1 MNALCMSLIIISTVL
16 ASKPDSAKD
25 LPSYGVKEIV
35 SVRSVS
41 EFECRLAGYPY
52 SKNAR
57 FRVKIRSVASAAGV
71 STEAGMDYVT
81 TRLKNAGEI
90 RLENIQF
97 RNYFRV
103 SADVVVDGIDLGGEL
118 LANQLAVRPDEMPPA
133 NVTNQPIRPRT
144 PLRTHPTIAAGR
156 RPASPRQASM
166 RSNTRNVISLNS
178 LLATK
183 IDISLINEDT
193 TFEEA
198 LGILSDSVWPRLPL
212 VVLWSDLETNA
223 MIDRDTPIGLGGA
236 GAIELK
242 QVLNLILLSVSTT
255 GGLKPEL
262 AYEGNVITI
271 GTQRG
276 LLQRSANKVYPITD
290 LTSSGYD
297 EYGQLSP
304 NGQGLSRVLL
314 GDSIPR

>member
-1 MNALCMSLIIISTVL
+1 
-16 ASKPDSAKD
+16 
-25 LPSYGVKEIV
+25 
-35 SVRSVS
+35 
-41 EFECRLAGYPY
+41 
-52 SKNAR
+52 
-57 FRVKIRSVASAAGV
+57 
-71 STEAGMDYVT
+71 
-81 TRLKNAGEI
+81 
-90 RLENIQF
+90 
-97 RNYFRV
+97 
-103 SADVVVDGIDLGGEL
+103 
-118 LANQLAVRPDEMPPA
+118 
-133 NVTNQPIRPRT
+133 
-144 PLRTHPTIAAGR
+144 
-156 RPASPRQASM
+156 M

-198 LGILSDSVWPRLPL
+198 LGILSDSVFPRLPL

-314 GDSIPR
+314 GDSTPR